1 MTIFFLSLALI
12 SAGGVV
18 TLLLSGR
25 FILMKTVAIASIVC
39 GCGLGCYSAISMLLH
54 PGPAPSITWQWLH
67 IFTLSLRIDAISA
80 FFLIP
85 VFAICA
91 VAAFYSYHYMDKPE
105 RSYRTAVNYFFYSL
119 LVVSMAMVTCA
130 NNLITFAL
138 AWEIMSLSSFF
149 LVIYEFQN
157 KETRS
162 AGYLYLVFA
171 QGGAM
176 FLFAAFG
183 IIYKYTAG
191 FGFDAITTIPDSA
204 KLIVFILLVIGFGSK
219 AGIFPL
225 HIWLPYAHPAAPS
238 HISAVMSGVMIKMG
252 IYGIIRFYVLLGP
265 SSSSLLF
272 AQIILIAGII
282 SGILGVAYAI
292 GKDDIKKVLA
302 YSSVENIGVILIGL
316 GIGML
321 GSASGDKTMAA
332 FGFAGAF
339 LHVVNHSI
347 FKSLLFMGAGAILHK
362 TGTKSIDQLGGL
374 LKRMPTTGKTFL
386 VGAVSI
392 SGLPPFNGFVSE
404 LLIYYGAFQG
414 ISLHRSSFLL
424 SLLAIV
430 GLAVIG
436 GLAATCFTKLVGIAF
451 LGEPRSEKAARASE
465 ARFTMSATMVVL
477 AASCFIIGVFPEY
490 FVRLAFYGSAALPG
504 IGSYDP
510 SAFTA
515 LIRNISRAVALFL
528 LLSLLVAGLRKLL
541 YVKKSITSSGT
552 WGCGFTRPTVKMQY
566 TGTSYAASVVDF
578 FRPFIGTKNE
588 YTGIKQIFPGRTT
601 YDTRITDAAETSLKK
616 LLVGPLLFVLEK
628 LRWIQHGNIQL
639 YIMYIVVAIVALLV
653 FI

>member
-1 MTIFFLSLALI
+1 MNTFFLSLAVI
-12 SAGGVV
+12 SGGGVLAF
-18 TLLLSGR
+18 LLAKR
-25 FILMKTVAIASIVC
+25 FILMKTVAVLTIMT
-39 GCGLGCYSAISMLLH
+39 GCGIGLYSAVSTLLH
-54 PGPAPSITWQWLH
+54 PGPATSITWQWLH

-85 VFAICA
+85 VFAICGI
-91 VAAFYSYHYMDKPE
+91 AAFYSYHYMDKPE
-105 RSYRTAVNYFFYSL
+105 RAHRTAVNYFFYSL

-130 NNLITFAL
+130 DNLVTFAL
-138 AWEIMSLSSFF
+138 AWELMSLSSFF

-162 AGYLYLVFA
+162 AGYLYFIFA

-183 IIYKYTAG
+183 IIYQYTG
-191 FGFDAITTIPDSA
+191 SFGFDAIATLPDTA
-204 KLIVFILLVIGFGSK
+204 KLIVFILLLIGFGSK

-252 IYGIIRFYVLLGP
+252 IYGIVRFYTLLGP

-302 YSSVENIGVILIGL
+302 YSSVENIGIILIGL

-321 GSASGDKTMAA
+321 GAASGNNTMAA

-339 LHVVNHSI
+339 LHVINHSI
-347 FKSLLFMGAGAILHK
+347 FKSLLFMGAGAVLHK
-362 TGTKSIDQLGGL
+362 AKTKSIDQLGGL

-386 VGAVSI
+386 VGSISI
-392 SGLPPFNGFVSE
+392 SGLPPFNGFIGE
-404 LLIYYGAFQG
+404 LLIYFGAFQG
-414 ISLHRSSFLL
+414 VSLQRSSFLL

-430 GLAVIG
+430 SLAVIG
-436 GLAATCFTKLVGIAF
+436 GLAVTCFTKLVGIAF
-451 LGEPRSEKAARASE
+451 LGEPRSEKAAQASE
-465 ARFTMSATMVVL
+465 AGFSMSATMVIL

-490 FVRLAFYGSAALPG
+490 VVRMAFYASAELPG
-504 IGSYDP
+504 TGNYDA
-510 SAFTA
+510 SAFTT

-528 LLSLLVAGLRKLL
+528 LLSLLVAGLRRLL
-541 YVKKSITSSGT
+541 YVRKNVTISGT

-578 FRPFIGTKNE
+578 FRPFVGVRSD
-588 YTGIKQIFPGRTT
+588 YSGIKQIFPGRTT
-601 YDTRITDAAETSLKK
+601 YDTRITDAAETILKK
-616 LLVGPLLFVLEK
+616 LLVSPLLLILDK